1 MGYSSTGV
9 VKWVEP
15 AAGDGKLEMEDLVTT
30 QRFHV
35 ICMIVVPTFMSV
47 LYACVV
53 LKKKTLDPLELE
65 SQNMVNY
72 YVGAGN

>member
-1 MGYSSTGV
+1 M
-9 VKWVEP
+9 
-15 AAGDGKLEMEDLVTT
+15 TT

-35 ICMIVVPTFMSV
+35 ICMIVLPTLMSV

-53 LKKKTLDPLELE
+53 LKKTLDPLELE

-72 YVGAGN
+72 YVGAGNRH